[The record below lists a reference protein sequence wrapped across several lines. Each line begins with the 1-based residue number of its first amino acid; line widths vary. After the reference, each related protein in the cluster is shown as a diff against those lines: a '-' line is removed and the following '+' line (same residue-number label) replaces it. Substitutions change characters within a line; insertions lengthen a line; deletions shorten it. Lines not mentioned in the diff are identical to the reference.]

1 MKLTMDFESRATI
14 DIKKC
19 GGYVYAE
26 HPDTQVIC
34 LAVKPDDEPTMIW
47 VPDWVQ
53 GILDTVDHDLPMT
66 NTAGL
71 RYLVQEAEVCEAH
84 NAGGF
89 ERPMWAN
96 RMDGFPDI
104 PISKWDDTAARAAM
118 CALPRALD
126 GATKAVGVKQE
137 KDAEGYKLMLKMCR
151 PRALRKKERDTLAAE
166 LGMTEEEVKSE
177 AKAILSALK
186 CDPRAPEK
194 LRPDYHRFFAWHE
207 SADDLVRLCRY
218 CIQDVEAEYALSQ
231 ELPELPKGERKIW
244 ELDQVINDR
253 GVLCDLV
260 SVEHAEAII
269 EAHEEK
275 LLDELRGLTGLSS
288 AKAVAALKGW
298 LEDNDCGVDDLT
310 KQSVG
315 DALKGDLS
323 PEARRVLEIRQS
335 LGKSSTAK
343 LAAFKA
349 YACKDGR
356 LRGMMLYHGA
366 ATGRWTGKGPQPH
379 NLPRGDEI
387 IAHLQDQSIALYPV
401 RDPGLLDAVM
411 GDPLNVI
418 SSCLRGMLV
427 AAPGHDLIACDY
439 AAIEGRGLAWL
450 AGEQHVLD
458 AYAEGKDLYRVAAAG
473 IYKIAYEQVDGGG
486 KGKQRQVGKVAE
498 LACFAG
504 DTLVLTDSGWK
515 RIETVGPD
523 DLLWDGV
530 EFVAHDGVIPKG
542 ERAVINLRGI
552 HVTPDHEFF
561 VPYYG
566 DWFTA
571 EELQKDESLLVR
583 ALDVAALSRG
593 PELRTPSSRD
603 HSQVYDILNCGP
615 RNRFFVLTERGPLIA
630 HNCGYQGGWRAML
643 AFGADRMGMTEEEM
657 KTAVKGWRE
666 SRPHTVRFW
675 KGLEEAAFKCVSE
688 RVPTKFSAI
697 RFKLHGKYL
706 LMILPSGRPL
716 WYYAP
721 RIQTMTT
728 PWGEEK
734 RVVTAMTVDGVT
746 KQWKRRPYHGGLLVE
761 NGTQAMCR
769 DILALGLMRCE
780 AAGYRPVLHV
790 HDEIVAEVP
799 KGFGSVEEMEQL
811 MSIVPP
817 WAEGMPIRAEG
828 FRGHRYK
835 K

>member
-1 MKLTMDFESRATI
+1 MELFIDFESRSPL

-19 GGYVYAE
+19 GAYAYAE
-26 HPDTQVIC
+26 HPDTEVLC
-34 LAVKPDDEPTMIW
+34 LAVKVDDGDTDIW
-47 VPDWVQ
+47 VPLEFDFR
-53 GILDTVDHDLPMT
+53 GAALANFRLRELIEAADHIH
-66 NTAGL
+66 
-71 RYLVQEAEVCEAH
+71 AH
-84 NAGGF
+84 NAGF
-89 ERPMWAN
+89 ERCMWTEHMVK
-96 RMDGFPDI
+96 RRGFPEI

-118 CALPRALD
+118 CALPRSLD
-126 GATKAVGVKQE
+126 GACKALGVSQQ

-186 CDPRAPEK
+186 CDPRAPGK

-218 CIQDVEAEYALSQ
+218 CIQDVEAEYALAQ
-231 ELPELPKGERKIW
+231 ELPPLPKMERRIW
-244 ELDQVINDR
+244 ELDQTINDR
-253 GVLCDLV
+253 GILCDLV

-298 LEDNDCGVDDLT
+298 LKDNDCGVEDLT

-366 ATGRWTGKGPQPH
+366 ATGRWAGRGPQPH

-411 GDPLNVI
+411 GEPLNVI

-427 AAPGHDLIACDY
+427 AAPGHDLIAADY
-439 AAIEGRGLAWL
+439 SAIEARGLAYL
-450 AGEQHVLD
+450 AGEETVLD
-458 AYAEGKDLYRVAAAG
+458 AFRNNLDLYKVAASG
-473 IYKIAYEQVDGGG
+473 IYKKPYEQIT
-486 KGKQRQVGKVAE
+486 KTERSVGKTCV
-498 LACFAG
+498 LACG
-504 DTLVLTDSGWK
+504 YGGS
-515 RIETVGPD
+515 
-523 DLLWDGV
+523 
-530 EFVAHDGVIPKG
+530 KG
-542 ERAVINLRGI
+542 
-552 HVTPDHEFF
+552 
-561 VPYYG
+561 
-566 DWFTA
+566 
-571 EELQKDESLLVR
+571 
-583 ALDVAALSRG
+583 
-593 PELRTPSSRD
+593 
-603 HSQVYDILNCGP
+603 
-615 RNRFFVLTERGPLIA
+615 
-630 HNCGYQGGWRAML
+630 AML
-643 AFGADRMGMTEEEM
+643 AFGADRLGMSDEEIDS
-657 KTAVKGWRE
+657 AVAAWRE
-666 SRPHTVRFW
+666 SNPNIVRFW
-675 KGLEEAAFKCVSE
+675 YALTEACAKTVKEGVETRYRQIGF
-688 RVPTKFSAI
+688 RMRGKF
-697 RFKLHGKYL
+697 LQ
-706 LMILPSGRPL
+706 MILPSGRPL

-721 RIQTMTT
+721 RVQQVRM
-728 PWGEEK
+728 PWGKDKEM
-734 RVVTAMTVDGVT
+734 VTAMTVDSLT
-746 KQWKRRPYHGGLLVE
+746 KQWVRRPLGHPILSE
-761 NGTQAMCR
+761 NATQAFCR
-769 DILALGLMRCE
+769 DLLALGLIRCE

-799 KGFGSVEEMEQL
+799 EGWGSVEEMEAI
-811 MSIVPP
+811 MSEVPK
-817 WAEGMPIRAEG
+817 WAEGMPISAEG
-828 FRGHRYK
+828 YRAKRYRK
-835 K
+835 